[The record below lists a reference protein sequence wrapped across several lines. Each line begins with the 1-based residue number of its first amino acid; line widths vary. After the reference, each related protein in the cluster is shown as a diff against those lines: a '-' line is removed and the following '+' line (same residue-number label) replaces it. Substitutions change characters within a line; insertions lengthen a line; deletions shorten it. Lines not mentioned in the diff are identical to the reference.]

1 MKKPILVLLAISG
14 LLVFTVAQDSS
25 KPALYY
31 DAENIGTDLASS
43 LSQRPNFGV
52 GRINSGEDYAINM
65 IRRIAP
71 AGAIVHP
78 EGTEIHFIVE
88 GAGELTTGGVAVR
101 PESGGSASIEGG
113 YAQRVSVGDLVLI
126 PAGTPHQ
133 YTAVW
138 HMTWCRITW
147 SRLAIGPIVPCC
159 PPSFTRTTPR
169 RFSSILG

>member
-1 MKKPILVLLAISG
+1 MKDSLRAANKREQKMKKPVLVLLAISG
-14 LLVFTVAQDSS
+14 LMVFTVAQDSS
-25 KPALYY
+25 APALYY
-31 DAENIGTDLASS
+31 DAENIGADLASS
-43 LSQRPNFGV
+43 MSQRPNFGV
-52 GRINSGEDYAINM
+52 GRINSGDDYAINM

-133 YTAVW
+133 YTAVEGVVGYLEVRYK
-138 HMTWCRITW
+138 T
-147 SRLAIGPIVPCC
+147 SDY
-159 PPSFTRTTPR
+159 
-169 RFSSILG
+169 